1 MELWQ
6 VLLIAAVIAFSYA
19 FVLAVRLI
27 KEVTTCTHTTDESNS
42 ESETEK

>member
-6 VLLIAAVIAFSYA
+6 ILLIAAVIAFLYA
-19 FVLAVRLI
+19 FVLSIRLI
-27 KEVTTCTHTTDESNS
+27 KEVMECTHTTEELSN